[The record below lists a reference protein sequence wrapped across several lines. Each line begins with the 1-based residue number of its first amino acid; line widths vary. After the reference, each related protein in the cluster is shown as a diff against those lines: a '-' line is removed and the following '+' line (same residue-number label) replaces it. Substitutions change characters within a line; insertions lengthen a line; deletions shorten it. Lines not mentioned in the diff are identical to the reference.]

1 MGMPYQPTQKMR
13 TLKMADM
20 QMIEI
25 VKAISF
31 NAKLI
36 IMDEPTSAITEREVQ
51 KLFGF
56 IRELKSRGITIVI
69 ITHKPDEVFQI
80 ADAISVLRDG

>member
-1 MGMPYQPTQKMR
+1 
-13 TLKMADM
+13 MADM